1 MGYYLAN
8 NQSKMKPKNR
18 KNTPQE
24 DLFRMR
30 LENMLDMNHELIKLS
45 KLIDWDS
52 LDKEWGELFLSNK
65 GAPAVRTRLIAGLHY
80 LKHLH
85 NLSDELV
92 VKGWVENPYWQ
103 YFCGE
108 EYFQHKV
115 PLHPTSMTKWRNR
128 LGESGSEKLLIETIK
143 TGLKSKAIKP
153 GSLKK
158 VTVDTTVQE
167 KNIAFPTDSKLL
179 NKARENLVKLADKQ
193 GIKLRQNYNRKGP
206 QFALMASRYAHAKQ
220 FNRMKKMNKKLK
232 SRLGRVKRDI
242 ERQLPDYDETIQS
255 LFETAL
261 TQAQQLIEQEQHS
274 KNKLYSLH
282 APEVECISKGKA
294 HKPYEFGVKASIAVT
309 NKEGFVVG
317 AQSCPGNPYDGHTLK
332 PQLQQVKKFTSV
344 KPEQCFVDRG
354 YRGHGIKETKV
365 FISGQK
371 RGVTRSIKTAL
382 KRRSA
387 VEPEIGHMKND
398 GRLDRCY
405 LKGTVGDAINV
416 IMVAAAHN
424 LRKILN
430 KLRLLWLKII
440 SSMISSFINLGKSV
454 VLNPV

>member
-8 NQSKMKPKNR
+8 NLTKMKPKSN
-18 KNTPQE
+18 KKIPQD

-30 LENMLDMNHELIKLS
+30 LDNMLDLNHELIKLS

-52 LDKEWGELFLSNK
+52 LELEWGELFLSNK
-65 GAPAVRTRLIAGLHY
+65 GAPAIRTRLIAGLHY
-80 LKHLH
+80 LKHIH
-85 NLSDELV
+85 GLSDEAV

-108 EYFQHKV
+108 DYFQHKM

-128 LGESGSEKLLIETIK
+128 LGEAGSEKLLIETIK
-143 TGLKSKAIKP
+143 TGLKSKTIKP
-153 GSLKK
+153 GSLKR

-167 KNIAFPTDSKLL
+167 KNVAFPTDSKLL

-193 GIKLRQNYNRKGP
+193 GIQLRQNYNRIGP
-206 QFALMASRYAHAKQ
+206 QFALMAGRYAHAKQ
-220 FNRMKKMNKKLK
+220 FNRMRKMNKKLK
-232 SRLGRVKRDI
+232 SRLGRVVRDI
-242 ERQLPDYDETIQS
+242 ERQLPDHSDGIQA
-255 LFETAL
+255 LFDTAL
-261 TQAQQLIEQEQHS
+261 SQAKQLIAQEQKS

-294 HKPYEFGVKASIAVT
+294 HKPYEFGIKASIAVT
-309 NKEGFVVG
+309 NKEGFVIG

-332 PQLQQVKKFTSV
+332 PQLQQVKKLTSV
-344 KPEQCFVDRG
+344 ETEQCFVDRG
-354 YRGHGIKETKV
+354 YRGHGIKDIKV

-371 RGVTRSIKTAL
+371 RGVTRSIKAAL

-387 VEPEIGHMKND
+387 VEPEIGHMKNE
-398 GRLDRCY
+398 GRLGRCY
-405 LKGTVGDAINV
+405 LKGAVGDAINV
-416 IMVAAAHN
+416 VMVAAGHN

-430 KLRLLWLKII
+430 KLRLLWLKIF
-440 SSMISSFINLGKSV
+440 SSLIRNFITLSKPM
-454 VLNPV
+454 VLNPA